1 MAADPTTLTLS
12 MNSWSI
18 YLGIA
23 IFGFFTAAGSEFFKY
38 IWERYVRHRL
48 DRVEVKIKPGEVEI
62 TTKKQLK
69 HAGTRDIYIDDK
81 GEETTG
87 EWRR

>member
-1 MAADPTTLTLS
+1 MVDPTSLTLGLN
-12 MNSWSI
+12 MWQI

-23 IFGFFTAAGSEFFKY
+23 IFGFFNAAGSEFFKY

-48 DRVEVKIKPGEVEI
+48 DKVDIKVKPGEVEI
-62 TTKKQLK
+62 TTRKQMK
-69 HAGTRDIYIDDK
+69 HAGTRDIYIDNE

-87 EWRR
+87 EYRT